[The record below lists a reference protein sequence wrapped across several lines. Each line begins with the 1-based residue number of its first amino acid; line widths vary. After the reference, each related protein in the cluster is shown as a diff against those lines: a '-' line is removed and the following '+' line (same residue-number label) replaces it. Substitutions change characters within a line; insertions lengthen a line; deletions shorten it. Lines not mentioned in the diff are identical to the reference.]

1 VSFPSDEQ
9 ASELRDLFFESAQEI
24 LQGMNEAGMALEER
38 PGDIEQLRH
47 VRRAVHTLKGDSAA
61 CGYRELSELAHDLE
75 DVLTP
80 ELAKQNAGLIAE
92 VILTA
97 ADTFHEMLAAYR
109 SRLQPPAG
117 GALKDYINR
126 LLNKPAAQEPSGPA
140 ATKFAWTEYERLMI
154 VEALRR
160 GENVYNIAMQLD
172 REALLP
178 AAAFELARKSLE
190 TAGRI
195 LALRPESVAEGC
207 ESIEAALAT
216 TKTAD
221 WIRKRC
227 QVPSVV
233 TAIAV
238 ERAPVLESP
247 PRDLLEILIESE
259 AKAVSAGVKTAAA
272 APDAASGLAPSAPPE
287 EEDSH
292 EHSASSGMAHAAS
305 ENMLRVDA
313 NRIDTVMNLVGE
325 MIIGKSML
333 QRAMTEFERRHSKDP
348 IRGKLADALGFQSR
362 VLNELQ
368 KSVMKIRMVPVEQ
381 LFRRFPRIIRDVAR
395 LRNKEIALELTGQT
409 TDLDKSI
416 LDALGDPLAHLVRNA
431 ADHGIETTAEREA
444 AGKSPRG
451 TIRLNAYHDG
461 DQVVIEV
468 SDDGHGLDRAK
479 IVRRAVERGIVSAES
494 ASQLNELESL
504 QLIFAPGLST
514 ADEITEISGR
524 GVGLDVV
531 KSSLEAL
538 KGTVEL
544 ESVPGRGTTFR
555 LFVPLTLASIRA
567 LMFRVHGRLY
577 AVPLASVA
585 EITRITEQG
594 IHRID
599 DHEVFQLREQ
609 VLTLVRL
616 DRLERNPATERANR
630 IFVIVIG
637 TGGRKFGLAVDSLMG
652 EEELVIKAL
661 EDQLV
666 TSPMISGASILGD
679 GTVVLILNVPAVV
692 SHLSRIPAVGAI
704 A

>member
-38 PGDIEQLRH
+38 PGDVEQLRQ

-109 SRLQPPAG
+109 NRLQPPAG

-126 LLNKPAAQEPSGPA
+126 LLNKPATQEPSAPA

-195 LALRPESVAEGC
+195 LALRPENVTEGC

-233 TAIAV
+233 TAISV
-238 ERAPVLESP
+238 DRAPVLQSP

-259 AKAVSAGVKTAAA
+259 AKAVSAGVKQPAA
-272 APDAASGLAPSAPPE
+272 APETVSGPAPSAPPDE
-287 EEDSH
+287 EESH
-292 EHSASSGMAHAAS
+292 EPSASSGMAHAAS

-348 IRGKLADALGFQSR
+348 IRAKLADALGFQSR

-395 LRNKEIALELTGQT
+395 LRNKEIALELAGQT

-431 ADHGIETTAEREA
+431 ADHGIEAAAEREA
-444 AGKSPRG
+444 AGKPPRG

-538 KGTVEL
+538 KGSVEL

-616 DRLERNPATERANR
+616 DRLERNRASQRGNR

>member
-24 LQGMNEAGMALEER
+24 LQGMNESGMALEER
-38 PGDIEQLRH
+38 PGDVEQLRQ

-126 LLNKPAAQEPSGPA
+126 LLNKPAAQEHSAPA
-140 ATKFAWTEYERLMI
+140 PTRFAWTEYERLMI

-195 LALRPESVAEGC
+195 LALRPESVTERC

-233 TAIAV
+233 SAISV
-238 ERAPVLESP
+238 DRAPVLQSP

-272 APDAASGLAPSAPPE
+272 APDTASEPAQSVPPD
-287 EEDSH
+287 EEDPH
-292 EHSASSGMAHAAS
+292 DHSASSGMAHAAS

-395 LRNKEIALELTGQT
+395 LRNKEIALEMAGQT

-431 ADHGIETTAEREA
+431 ADHGIETAAEREA
-444 AGKSPRG
+444 SGKPPRG

-479 IVRRAVERGIVSAES
+479 IVRRAVERGIVSAEA

-616 DRLERNPATERANR
+616 DRLERNSAGPRGNR